1 LVRGGQVLLR
11 YGMAVV
17 AVGVATVL
25 THLLFRFGDAGLTPL
40 FFAAVLLCAWYG
52 GIGPGLLATF
62 LSGAAT
68 AYLLM
73 RGHRFSMA
81 AAEDHVP
88 RLLVFSVVS
97 VLAGALHAATRR
109 ARLAAE
115 SASRAKTQFLAMV
128 SHELRTPLSPVVMAA
143 DMLQSDPN
151 LPPALRRDVQ
161 TIRQYVQ
168 TEIRLIDD
176 LVDLTRINAGKMSL
190 QYEPVDVHEPLSSAV
205 RVCQIDADEKQQQL
219 AVHLRAVAPI
229 VMGDAMRLQQVFWNL
244 LRNAIKFTP
253 QGGRIDVS
261 TANVPTDFVQI
272 IVADTGIG
280 IDCEKISLIFDAFE
294 QGSTEIQ
301 ERFGGM
307 GLGLAIC
314 RALVLAHRGSIT
326 VQSPGVGAGAAFTVR
341 LPISSQRSGGGGSIS

>member
-1 LVRGGQVLLR
+1 MRSGNVLLR
-11 YGMAVV
+11 YGMAVL
-17 AVGVATVL
+17 AVGAATVL
-25 THLLFRFGDAGLTPL
+25 THLLIRFGDAGLTPL

-68 AYLLM
+68 SYLLM
-73 RGHRFSMA
+73 RGHRFSLA
-81 AAEDHVP
+81 AVEDHVP
-88 RLLVFSVVS
+88 RLLVFLVVS
-97 VLAGALHAATRR
+97 ILAGALHAATRR

-143 DMLQSDPN
+143 DMLESDPN
-151 LPPALRRDVQ
+151 LPAALRPDVQ
-161 TIRQYVQ
+161 TIRRYVQ

-190 QYEPVDVHEPLSSAV
+190 QYEPVDVHEPLRSAV
-205 RVCQIDADEKQQQL
+205 AVCQVDAQEKQQQL
-219 AVHLRAVAPI
+219 SVHLEAGHPV

-261 TANVPTDFVQI
+261 TANVPTNFVQI
-272 IVADTGIG
+272 TVADTGVG
-280 IDCEKISLIFDAFE
+280 VDSQKLSLIFEAFE
-294 QGSTEIQ
+294 QG
-301 ERFGGM
+301 
-307 GLGLAIC
+307 
-314 RALVLAHRGSIT
+314 
-326 VQSPGVGAGAAFTVR
+326 GA
-341 LPISSQRSGGGGSIS
+341 